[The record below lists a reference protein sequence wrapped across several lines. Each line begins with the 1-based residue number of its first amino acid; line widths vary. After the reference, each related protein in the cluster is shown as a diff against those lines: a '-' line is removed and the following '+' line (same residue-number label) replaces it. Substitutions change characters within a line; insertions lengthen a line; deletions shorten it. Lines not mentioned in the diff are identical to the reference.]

1 MDIIIWLVIA
11 VALIG
16 IDVVT
21 SSFIFMWFSIGAL
34 LAIIL
39 AFIEVS
45 IVWQFI
51 VFLVTGI
58 ILIILGY
65 PWAKK
70 KFKVEKNHTLTMEET
85 YIGRVMTANED
96 IVEKAKIKVDGVYWT
111 AYNKTKKI
119 NKGEQ
124 FIISG
129 IEGNKL
135 VVKLKEE

>member
-45 IVWQFI
+45 IVWQLI

-65 PWAKK
+65 PWVKK

>member
-11 VALIG
+11 VGLIA

-65 PWAKK
+65 PWVKK

-135 VVKLKEE
+135 VVKLKE